1 MNILIIIYQRFKRL
15 SIDCIW
21 VMSGPALLYFYI
33 HFYLDWT
40 FICLLETIGVNKN
53 PGKKTTSIDFFF
65 FVLKKKKKTRH
76 LCLFCASMGE
86 KISTIAIRLSCM
98 FVFWLSRI
106 LIRMNKKGFFMHA
119 LHWEK
124 KSTNYNLSQSQKT
137 AFVASTQEILDFPY
151 WLPR

>member
-1 MNILIIIYQRFKRL
+1 
-15 SIDCIW
+15 
-21 VMSGPALLYFYI
+21 MSYVRPGVTIFLYTFLFGLN
-33 HFYLDWT
+33 FYLFAGNDWSKQKSREKNNKHW
-40 FICLLETIGVNKN
+40 FLLFCF
-53 PGKKTTSIDFFF
+53 KKE
-65 FVLKKKKKTRH
+65 KKTRH